1 MKKITW
7 MFTFAKLIAVITLF
21 SFFASCGGGG
31 GGAAS
36 GPAAPGSE
44 TPDSPSSE
52 PVVAIAPKDITTPE
66 SFAFKKAENAA
77 LSSCDLD
84 SYDGII
90 DEANATITLSLPFG
104 TDKSNLIPE
113 IKLPTDAVINPA
125 SGVAQDFTNSVIYKV
140 TAADKTTEKDWTV
153 NVTILPDDVYNV
165 NYDLDGGK
173 WIIAQPENS
182 FNKSDS
188 ITLPVRG
195 NLAKENYIFKCWHEG
210 SENGNV
216 ITGWNANEKT
226 NSVAL
231 FAEWELAPS
240 VNTTGKEIYANG
252 FNLVISTEFSGTT
265 VFVDKNGDGLKNDT
279 EPTLYEINNNYPA
292 NGADLSGYTIYGG
305 NNSVV
310 TSPQVISTNLLFK
323 GGKVANVHGGNKNG
337 SLPAG
342 LRKVTVKDSAIIGD
356 TSKNGV
362 YLRTLTDNKV
372 LVDNLNESAKIALI
386 GSDVSVR
393 AGVSVATSLIGAP
406 RRANF
411 AVKNESLRSFD
422 INVDGQDLKV
432 IGKID
437 LPDADYI
444 QWHGD
449 TFTVGTGNVTTGGT
463 IFSLFAGGGYFTVT
477 QDTLS
482 GAEFD
487 MGIPLKDDKI
497 TEDDY
502 TSVLSKDKMYRYI
515 QFTSE
520 NGEIN
525 SQNADEF
532 LSNVVFHK
540 GVSNNVTV
548 RINLETV
555 SLNEIRA
562 AGVTYFNGSFYKAC
576 PEHLSWTEAYNKA
589 KKQKFNNLVG
599 YLMTI
604 TSQAENNF
612 IYDKLFATGGV
623 SGTAWLG
630 ATRTE
635 NTAGGY
641 DAATWTHGADHD
653 SWEWVCGPEAGQKFF
668 TRKNSAGTVVSGW
681 YANWYSGEP
690 NATYQGIYGV
700 EKCAQ
705 YCGTSS
711 PSTAKYKYK
720 WNDLTDVGD
729 QNKNNEQWYVN
740 YYVVEFTP
748 YGEGKYNATHAALT
762 AEKTY

>member
-31 GGAAS
+31 GGGGAAS
-36 GPAAPGSE
+36 GPAAPGGE

-66 SFAFKKAENAA
+66 SFAFKKAENVA

-356 TSKNGV
+356 ASKNGV

-372 LVDNLNESAKIALI
+372 LANDLSSAQAKAITLVSNKLSSNTVVATFSNGTADAGKFVLTNESFTKKINVNADGSNIVII
-386 GSDVSVR
+386 GDVSLQENV
-393 AGVSVATSLIGAP
+393 TW
-406 RRANF
+406 
-411 AVKNESLRSFD
+411 NE
-422 INVDGQDLKV
+422 
-432 IGKID
+432 
-437 LPDADYI
+437 
-444 QWHGD
+444 D
-449 TFTVGTGNVTTGGT
+449 TFKFDRGNITTNGT
-463 IFSLFAGGGYFTVT
+463 IFTIFADGGYFTIT
-477 QDTLS
+477 QDTLP
-482 GAEFD
+482 GANFD
-487 MGIPLKDDKI
+487 MGIPLDNNNK
-497 TEDDY
+497 EDGY
-502 TSVLSKDKMYRYI
+502 VYELKPNLHYRYI
-515 QFTSE
+515 QFISNE
-520 NGEIN
+520 NTITAA
-525 SQNADEF
+525 NADEY
-532 LSNVVFHK
+532 LSHIVFHK
-540 GVSNNVTV
+540 VGSAKVTV
-548 RINLETV
+548 RVNLETV
-555 SLNEIRA
+555 PIETVNSE
-562 AGVTYFNGSFYKAC
+562 GVTYFDGSFYKRFREDVDYAG
-576 PEHLSWTEAYNKA
+576 HYTWSEAYNAA
-589 KKQKFNNLVG
+589 KKKKFNGLTG

-604 TSQAENNF
+604 TSEAENKF
-612 IYDKLFATGGV
+612 IYDKLFPTG
-623 SGTAWLG
+623 SDPSKTAAWLG
-630 ATRTE
+630 GTRAKNST
-635 NTAGGY
+635 GSY
-641 DAATWTHGADHD
+641 DASTWTHGSYDNYW
-653 SWEWVCGPEAGQKFF
+653 SWACGPEAGQMFYDKA
-668 TRKNSAGTVVSGW
+668 TKAAGGKVVDGF
-681 YANWYSGEP
+681 YANWNNGEP
-690 NATYQGIYGV
+690 NNSNTEY
-700 EKCAQ
+700 CAQ
-705 YCGTSS
+705 YCGT
-711 PSTAKYKYK
+711 YI
-720 WNDLTDVGD
+720 WNDLS
-729 QNKNNEQWYVN
+729 NNGNGNSPYYVN
-740 YYVVEFTP
+740 NYVVEFTP
-748 YGEGKYNATHAALT
+748 YDTIYGTQQATKTALFD
-762 AEKTY
+762 KKDY